1 MTTTTAATTYG
12 ATLPLPAD
20 FGHFWDFSNTS
31 GSSNHHAAQ
40 HDRKIGTSGDLLA
53 ALAYPTHILVGNKSH
68 TGRALWLVDG
78 NHPDA
83 LTAVVMLHTAT
94 GRLTMP
100 TVPFNWTKGF
110 HYSKGRD
117 YTTRDGVHRFN
128 PVLYTATGTDFVPP
142 QKIANTLKAIN
153 A

>member
-1 MTTTTAATTYG
+1 MTTNTITTTYG
-12 ATLPLPAD
+12 ATLAVPAD
-20 FGHFWDFSNTS
+20 FGHFWDFSNTT
-31 GSSNHHAAQ
+31 GNINHHAAQ
-40 HDRKIGTSGDLLA
+40 HERKVGTTADLWA
-53 ALAYPTHILVGNKSH
+53 ALAYPTHILVGNASR

-78 NHPDA
+78 NHPDD

-110 HYSKGRD
+110 HYSTGRD
-117 YTTRDGVHRFN
+117 YITGQGVRRCN